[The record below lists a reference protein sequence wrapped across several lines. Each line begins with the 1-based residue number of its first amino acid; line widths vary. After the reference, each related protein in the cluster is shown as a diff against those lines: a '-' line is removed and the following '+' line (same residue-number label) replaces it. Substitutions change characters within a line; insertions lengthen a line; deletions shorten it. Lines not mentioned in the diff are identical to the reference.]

1 MKKQDLD
8 IDKAMTL
15 AVDMQKLGSAQDNL
29 TRVVSETLFSLID
42 YGELDET
49 ELELVRAAALPSYQ
63 QFLKKYSDRL

>member
-8 IDKAMTL
+8 IEKAMTL
-15 AVDMQKLGSAQDNL
+15 VADMQKLGPTQDIL

-42 YGELDET
+42 FGELDEA

-63 QFLKKYSDRL
+63 QFLKKYGDRL